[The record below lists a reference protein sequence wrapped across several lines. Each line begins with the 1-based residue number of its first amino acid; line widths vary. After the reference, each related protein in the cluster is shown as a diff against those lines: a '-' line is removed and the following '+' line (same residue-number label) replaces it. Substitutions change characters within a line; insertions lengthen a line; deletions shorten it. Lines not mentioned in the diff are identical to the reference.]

1 MLKKFNVHVHRTS
14 GSRYIGQ
21 VSEKNEE
28 LARCAALS
36 RYGVA
41 DDDATPDIEPTGDV
55 IFPEEEFDVSPA

>member
-21 VSEKNEE
+21 VSEKSEE

-36 RYGVA
+36 RYGIA
-41 DDDATPDIEPTGDV
+41 DDNEISHAAPNGDA